1 MYHFFGFRVV
11 AKVTQREA
19 IGRTGARASV
29 EQKGEDQRIWFVVPS
44 AVLVATAVAL
54 CWLRLGGFIVGFFSG

>member
-1 MYHFFGFRVV
+1 M
-11 AKVTQREA
+11 TQSEE

-29 EQKGEDQRIWFVVPS
+29 EEKDEEHRISFVVPS

-54 CWLRLGGFIVGFFSG
+54 SWERIGGFSV